1 MIPIAFCVVREKL
14 RRKDVYIV
22 ALVGIIILISLATG
36 NTAVSGSSGPLTGYR
51 QLVGTVYFLLVCIA
65 CALSVALS
73 LSTIPNEYKRS
84 TSHLV
89 WVRGVSQANYHT
101 QLTIGNLIVS
111 FFAYLFLHLGL
122 FIFMAIKGGVSDAP
136 RLLLSIPIGF
146 LPVAIVCVI
155 TSGLS
160 ILLPT
165 MAVGLVAVAVII
177 VGAAHTLLMMTA
189 SNLGGILGPMLRFLV
204 NLIPNIYGMA
214 SQAGNALKAD
224 PIVAHTE
231 WTGLL
236 ALFVV
241 AQLLWALRKKEA

>member
-1 MIPIAFCVVREKL
+1 MIPIATCVVREKL

-22 ALVGIIILISLATG
+22 ALVGIVLLISLATG
-36 NTAVSGSSGPLTGYR
+36 NTNISDQNGPLTGYR
-51 QLVGTVYFLLVCIA
+51 SLVGMVYFMLIVIA
-65 CALSVALS
+65 CALAVAIS

-89 WVRGVSQANYHT
+89 WVRGVSQANYHA
-101 QLTIGNLIVS
+101 QLTAGNLIVS
-111 FFAYLFLHLGL
+111 FLAYLFLHVGL
-122 FIFMAIKGGVSDAP
+122 LVFMAMKGGLADAP
-136 RLLLSIPIGF
+136 RLVWSIPLGF
-146 LPVAIVCVI
+146 LPVAIVCVL

-160 ILLPT
+160 ILIPT

-177 VGAAHTLLMMTA
+177 VGAAHSVLMMTA
-189 SNLGGILGPMLRFLV
+189 SNLGGLLGPGLRFIV
-204 NLIPNIYGMA
+204 NLLPNIYGLS

-224 PIVAHTE
+224 PVKAHAE
-231 WTGLL
+231 LAGLL